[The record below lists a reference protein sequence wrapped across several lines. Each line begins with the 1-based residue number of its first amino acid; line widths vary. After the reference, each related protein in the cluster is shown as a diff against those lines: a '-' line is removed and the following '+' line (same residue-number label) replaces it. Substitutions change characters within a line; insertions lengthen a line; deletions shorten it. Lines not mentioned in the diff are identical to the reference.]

1 MGGTVVKKIGAFV
14 KKYSWTAVTGMLIA
28 LAAFFRFAM
37 RGYAY
42 IAYALAFFDLL
53 IVARHIFPVWLWRVT
68 AILVC
73 LGLVYFIIVEIPIIK
88 NSRADEDCGRPYLVV
103 LGAAVHGDVPS
114 LALTNRMRG
123 ALEYLNENPNSV
135 VIASGGQGKGENKSE
150 AQAMY
155 DWFTANGV
163 APERIIM
170 EDKSTSTLENLKN
183 SFAIIRER
191 GDDPEGNVTVVSS
204 AYHLY
209 RAKLYARMLGVEVAG
224 FPGKW
229 DYPIATLNYYIREAF
244 GVTYLWILGK

>member
-1 MGGTVVKKIGAFV
+1 MKKIGAFV

-42 IAYALAFFDLL
+42 IAYALAFFALL

-103 LGAAVHGDVPS
+103 LGAAVHGDTPS
-114 LALTNRMRG
+114 LSLVERMTAARD
-123 ALEYLNENPNSV
+123 YLNTHPDCKAV
-135 VIASGGQGKGENKSE
+135 VSGGRGDNENLSE

-155 DWFTANGV
+155 DWLTSEGIS
-163 APERIIM
+163 PERIIM
-170 EDKSTSTLENLKN
+170 EDKATSTYENIKYSYELIDDSNAKVAVN
-183 SFAIIRER
+183 IICSGQSSLRELR
-191 GDDPEGNVTVVSS
+191 GTRSELWRRIRRIPRSS
-204 AYHLY
+204 
-209 RAKLYARMLGVEVAG
+209 
-224 FPGKW
+224 
-229 DYPIATLNYYIREAF
+229 
-244 GVTYLWILGK
+244 